1 MSPAREKRLMKKKA
15 EQRRVSVEK
24 LLAVALRRFVSQG
37 YRSTTLDQI
46 ATAARLSKGAVY
58 FYFGS
63 KESVLME
70 LLKRVRMVVVDDAI
84 RAAGQAGPSA
94 ADRIV
99 AFLHNQA
106 KLGVSRRDDVFLL
119 ILMSLEFSHR
129 RGRITRC
136 IAGIYQRLHKYIEV
150 LIRSGQKSGEFRAD
164 VPVRELAAIV
174 MANHDGAFLEW
185 YRRAPSLN
193 GPSFVRALRSV
204 VLHGVARAHA
214 PRRFDTKMHRS
225 PAELQRRA
233 KPVRRVKVRL

>member
-1 MSPAREKRLMKKKA
+1 MKKKT
-15 EQRRVSVEK
+15 EQRRASVEK
-24 LLAVALRRFVSQG
+24 LLAVALRLFVSQG

-46 ATAARLSKGAVY
+46 ATAARFSKGAVY

-63 KESVLME
+63 KDSVLME
-70 LLKRVRMVVVDDAI
+70 LLERVRTVVVDDAI

-94 ADRIV
+94 VERIV

-129 RGRITRC
+129 RDRISRC
-136 IAGIYQRLHKYIEV
+136 IAGIYGRLHRYIEA
-150 LIRSGQKSGEFRAD
+150 LIRSGQKSGEIRTD

-193 GPSFVRALRSV
+193 GPSLVRALRSV
-204 VLHGVARAHA
+204 VLHGVAR
-214 PRRFDTKMHRS
+214 PRLTRRFDTKMHRN
-225 PAELQRRA
+225 PAASQRQAKAVRRA
-233 KPVRRVKVRL
+233 KVRH

>member
-1 MSPAREKRLMKKKA
+1 MKKKA
-15 EQRRVSVEK
+15 ERRRLSVAK

-46 ATAARLSKGAVY
+46 ATAARLSKGALY

-63 KESVLME
+63 KEAVLME
-70 LLKRVRMVVVDDAI
+70 LLKRVRTVVVDDAI

-94 ADRIV
+94 IDRIV

-129 RGRITRC
+129 RGRISRC
-136 IAGIYQRLHKYIEV
+136 IAAIYRRLHQYVEV
-150 LIRSGQKSGEFRAD
+150 LIRSGQKSGELRTD

-193 GPSFVRALRSV
+193 GPSLVRALRSV

-214 PRRFDTKMHRS
+214 ARQFNTRMHRNS
-225 PAELQRRA
+225 AALRRRA
-233 KPVRRVKVRL
+233 RTVRRIKVRR

>member
-1 MSPAREKRLMKKKA
+1 MKKKA
-15 EQRRVSVEK
+15 EQRRLSVAK

-46 ATAARLSKGAVY
+46 ATAARLSKGALY

-63 KESVLME
+63 KEAVLME
-70 LLKRVRMVVVDDAI
+70 LLKCVRTVVVDDAI

-94 ADRIV
+94 IDRIV

-129 RGRITRC
+129 RGRISRC
-136 IAGIYQRLHKYIEV
+136 IAAIYRRLHQYVEV
-150 LIRSGQKSGEFRAD
+150 LIRSGQKSGELRTD

-193 GPSFVRALRSV
+193 GPSLVRALRSV

-214 PRRFDTKMHRS
+214 ARQFNTRMHRNS
-225 PAELQRRA
+225 AALRRRA
-233 KPVRRVKVRL
+233 RIVRRIKVRR

>member
-1 MSPAREKRLMKKKA
+1 MKKKT

-24 LLAVALRRFVSQG
+24 LLAVALRLFVSQG

-63 KESVLME
+63 KEAVLME
-70 LLKRVRMVVVDDAI
+70 LLKRVRTVVVDDAI
-84 RAAGQAGPSA
+84 RVAAHAGASA
-94 ADRIV
+94 IDRIV

-106 KLGVSRRDDVFLL
+106 KLGVSRSDDVFLL

-129 RGRITRC
+129 RDRITRC
-136 IAGIYQRLHKYIEV
+136 IDAIYRRLHRYVEV
-150 LIRSGQKSGEFRAD
+150 LIRSGQKSGELRTD

-185 YRRAPSLN
+185 YRRAASLN
-193 GPSFVRALRSV
+193 GPSLVRALRSV
-204 VLHGVARAHA
+204 VLYGVARPKAS
-214 PRRFDTKMHRS
+214 RRFNSRMRRNPD
-225 PAELQRRA
+225 ELQRRA
-233 KPVRRVKVRL
+233 KPADRLRA

>member
-1 MSPAREKRLMKKKA
+1 MFPAPGTRLMKKKT
-15 EQRRVSVEK
+15 EQRQLSVEK
-24 LLAVALRRFVSQG
+24 LLAVALRLFVSQG

-46 ATAARLSKGAVY
+46 ADAAHLSKGAVY

-70 LLKRVRMVVVDDAI
+70 LLERVRTVVVDDAI
-84 RAAGQAGPSA
+84 RAAGQAGASA
-94 ADRIV
+94 VERIV

-129 RGRITRC
+129 RDRITRC
-136 IAGIYQRLHKYIEV
+136 IAGIYRRLHKYVEV
-150 LIRSGQKSGEFRAD
+150 LIRSGQKSGEFRSD

-193 GPSFVRALRSV
+193 GPSLVRALRSV
-204 VLHGVARAHA
+204 VLHGVARPRAA
-214 PRRFDTKMHRS
+214 RRFNTKMHRN
-225 PAELQRRA
+225 PAALQRLV
-233 KPVRRVKVRL
+233 KPLRRVTVRG

>member
-1 MSPAREKRLMKKKA
+1 MKKKA
-15 EQRRVSVEK
+15 EQRRLSVEK

-70 LLKRVRMVVVDDAI
+70 LLRRVRTVVVDDAI
-84 RAAGQAGPSA
+84 RAAGQAGSSA
-94 ADRIV
+94 IDRIV

-119 ILMSLEFSHR
+119 ILMSLEFSRR

-136 IAGIYQRLHKYIEV
+136 IAGIYRRLHRYVEV
-150 LIRSGQKSGEFRAD
+150 LIRSGQKSGELRTD

-193 GPSFVRALRSV
+193 GPSLVRALRSV
-204 VLHGVARAHA
+204 VLQGVAHPHA
-214 PRRFDTKMHRS
+214 RRRFNTRM
-225 PAELQRRA
+225 QRNSAASRRRVRA
-233 KPVRRVKVRL
+233 VRRIEVRR

>member
-1 MSPAREKRLMKKKA
+1 MKKKT
-15 EQRRVSVEK
+15 EQRRISVEK
-24 LLAVALRRFVSQG
+24 LLAVALRLFVSQG

-63 KESVLME
+63 KEAVLME
-70 LLKRVRMVVVDDAI
+70 LLKRVRTVVVDDAI
-84 RAAGQAGPSA
+84 RVAAQAGASA
-94 ADRIV
+94 IDRIV

-129 RGRITRC
+129 RDRITRC
-136 IAGIYQRLHKYIEV
+136 IDAIYRRLHRYVEV
-150 LIRSGQKSGEFRAD
+150 LIRSGQKSGELRTD
-164 VPVRELAAIV
+164 VPARELAAIL

-193 GPSFVRALRSV
+193 GPCLVRALRSV
-204 VLHGVARAHA
+204 VLYGVARPKA
-214 PRRFDTKMHRS
+214 PRRFNSRMCRNPD
-225 PAELQRRA
+225 ELQRRA
-233 KPVRRVKVRL
+233 SPAGRLRA